1 MITTATAAHASPG
14 THTVTIVVS
23 WQYLSLINSTWT
35 HAPPV
40 TLSGHIPV
48 ETVQPPPQSSG
59 PPNPGT
65 SSSSSGTQD
74 LSDELILMVNQYLLP
89 AAGVFWIMSFVGL
102 ALVVRDKKKP
112 PPSLF
117 QRFCSNCGTEAEA
130 WNRFCTR
137 CGTELRALVSPD
149 RTG

>member
-1 MITTATAAHASPG
+1 VITMATAAHASPG

-35 HAPPV
+35 DAPAV

-74 LSDELILMVNQYLLP
+74 LSDELMLMVSHYLLP

-102 ALVVRDKKKP
+102 ALVVRERRSHLPHWFNDSALTVELGRRP
-112 PPSLF
+112 GTGFAQGVGPSF
-117 QRFCSNCGTEAEA
+117 GH
-130 WNRFCTR
+130 
-137 CGTELRALVSPD
+137 
-149 RTG
+149 